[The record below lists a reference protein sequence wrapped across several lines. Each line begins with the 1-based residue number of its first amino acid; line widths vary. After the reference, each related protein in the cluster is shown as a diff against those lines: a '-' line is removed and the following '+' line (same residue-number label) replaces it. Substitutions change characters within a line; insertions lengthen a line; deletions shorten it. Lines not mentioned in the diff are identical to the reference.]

1 MNYLRLWMKFPK
13 NSVYN
18 KNETTMKKSLL
29 LSLAL
34 FGFAIAIFA
43 QNPTNII
50 PDALQRSAEAK
61 VQEMQQLIR
70 FDDNQAEQLKTMQ
83 FQFLLN
89 VRRAE
94 NRTFRSRR
102 NIERLQR
109 ERDAALQ
116 QILTR
121 EQYIR
126 WNAVENNI
134 IQNIPV
140 RVTPSN

>member
-1 MNYLRLWMKFPK
+1 
-13 NSVYN
+13 
-18 KNETTMKKSLL
+18 MKKSLL

-34 FGFAIAIFA
+34 FGFATAIFA

-83 FQFLLN
+83 FQFLLD

>member
-1 MNYLRLWMKFPK
+1 
-13 NSVYN
+13 
-18 KNETTMKKSLL
+18 MKKSLL
-29 LSLAL
+29 LSLTL
-34 FGFAIAIFA
+34 FGFVIAIFA

-61 VQEMQQLIR
+61 VQEMQQLIQ

-89 VRRAE
+89 VRNAE
-94 NRTFRSRR
+94 NCTFCNTRR
-102 NIERLQR
+102 RIERLQR

-126 WNAVENNI
+126 WNAIENNI
-134 IQNIPV
+134 VQNIPV
-140 RVTPSN
+140 RL

>member
-1 MNYLRLWMKFPK
+1 
-13 NSVYN
+13 
-18 KNETTMKKSLL
+18 MKKSLL

-34 FGFAIAIFA
+34 FGFATAIFA

-50 PDALQRSAEAK
+50 TDALQRSAEAK

-83 FQFLLN
+83 FQFLLD

-140 RVTPSN
+140 RVTLSN

>member
-1 MNYLRLWMKFPK
+1 
-13 NSVYN
+13 
-18 KNETTMKKSLL
+18 MKKSLL

-34 FGFAIAIFA
+34 FGFATAIFA